1 MIGKSHGTARAFL
14 EKDLAR
20 TKCANRDQSFS
31 RGRTI
36 APALVAP
43 DTTVCGH
50 AEPADKAA
58 RWRRWIER
66 AGAATATPRQP
77 VWSSRESWLGALGQW
92 AHSRALATL
101 CAAERVSITAATLLS
116 IAAVMADHADHGTGR
131 HVAITRATI
140 AARAGCAERTVTA
153 AWRLLRA
160 SGWAVEAQRGHGSP
174 GTPSVGRRPSVYH
187 LVPRRHAQ
195 SAELRGIE
203 PLTSPPATNS
213 DAGPVDN
220 STDCHLPPLGGV
232 CSLPP
237 VGSNSPSAHPR
248 EKTSSPR
255 SKSRRYRAEPRPA
268 TLQRL
273 ADALIGNE
281 YGRRGLCRG
290 LRQGHIGAICD
301 AITAAGI
308 DPTVWSAKD
317 IQEALE
323 ADMRRTGG
331 TWPDQITNPGG
342 FLASRLRKLGTFT
355 GRTPERTATTPQPGH
370 GDGDAEIRDHTPQR
384 STITAAPTLPA
395 ASLGTGRAEAF
406 AELAAAHHRALA
418 RRTAAAAA
426 DTARRDALIAT
437 VRAATPAGHR
447 KTLWR

>member
-1 MIGKSHGTARAFL
+1 MDSSHGSACAFL

-31 RGRTI
+31 RRRLI
-36 APALVAP
+36 APALAAP
-43 DTTVCGH
+43 DTTVRVH
-50 AEPADKAA
+50 ADQADKAD

-66 AGAATATPRQP
+66 AGAVTATPRQP

-92 AHSRALATL
+92 AQSRALATL
-101 CAAERVSITAATLLS
+101 CTAERVSIAAGTLLS
-116 IAAVMADHADHGTGR
+116 IAAVMADHADHTTGR

-187 LVPRRHAQ
+187 LVPRRQAP
-195 SAELRGIE
+195 SMPAAPLAAELRGIE

-255 SKSRRYRAEPRPA
+255 SKSRRWRAEPRPA
-268 TLQRL
+268 ALQRL
-273 ADALIGNE
+273 ADALAGNE

-317 IQEALE
+317 IQDVLE

-331 TWPDQITNPGG
+331 TWPDHITNPGG
-342 FLASRLRKLGTFT
+342 YLASRLRKLGTFA
-355 GRTPERTATTPQPGH
+355 GRTPTRTA
-370 GDGDAEIRDHTPQR
+370 
-384 STITAAPTLPA
+384 AAPQTCPPALPPSPASLPA
-395 ASLGTGRAEAF
+395 AAGTATGAGRAEAF
-406 AELAAAHHRALA
+406 AALADARRRALH
-418 RRTAAAAA
+418 RRTEAAAA

-437 VRAATPAGHR
+437 IRAAIPPGHHHGTKNR
-447 KTLWR
+447 